1 MVYSVHFGRDDI
13 VLSKY
18 NYHKINLFILVIR
31 IDIYLHI
38 ILPHINGFIIC
49 QFVSKEK
56 IFLMVTKKKV

>member
-18 NYHKINLFILVIR
+18 NYHKINLFILVLR
-31 IDIYLHI
+31 NIYSHI
-38 ILPHINGFIIC
+38 ILPHINRFIIC
-49 QFVSKEK
+49 QFVSKGK